1 MAASSNIYL
10 CIMVLP
16 FSILVSQKASRQAYY
31 GVASFALT
39 FAGLAGMFTAVLGK
53 RWIAQTWGTT

>member
-1 MAASSNIYL
+1 
-10 CIMVLP
+10 MVLP